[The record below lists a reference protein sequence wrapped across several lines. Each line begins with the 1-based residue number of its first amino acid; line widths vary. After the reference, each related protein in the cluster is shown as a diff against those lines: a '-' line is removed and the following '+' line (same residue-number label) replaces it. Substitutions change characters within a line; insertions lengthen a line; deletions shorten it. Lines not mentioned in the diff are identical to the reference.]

1 MPQHAWTEPYPLH
14 PLTTIGDRP
23 CDYFS
28 PRPKSLG
35 WNKAGICSHGISLNP
50 QAVMGCKYQLLL
62 LLSGHMQKCLLSWL
76 EFDHTWAFHMLGIL
90 KHPTLD
96 LQTHA
101 TVRRSCLAFFWF
113 HANIHLAFAALCF
126 PRLFLSWNPNPI
138 QNVLKP
144 ESQTVRVLFLT
155 LHHWVQ
161 LRLLWPQISGQ
172 TLRWNWWNRGWN
184 RGVCRQGPSE
194 PCPASEVGKKR
205 KQDSVLRWK
214 LHHTVPPAHFHSP
227 VSCLDDHPSNGY
239 NPLLHGKISSRY
251 RSFYCPQ
258 LRQEATTRTWEL
270 WWPVL
275 LVFYR
280 GADAH
285 CIDTVMILQW
295 CPHFCGIIWLGSYEG
310 SFFRSLASHAWE

>member
-1 MPQHAWTEPYPLH
+1 MF
-14 PLTTIGDRP
+14 TIVIG
-23 CDYFS
+23 
-28 PRPKSLG
+28 
-35 WNKAGICSHGISLNP
+35 
-50 QAVMGCKYQLLL
+50 
-62 LLSGHMQKCLLSWL
+62 
-76 EFDHTWAFHMLGIL
+76 FDHIWAFHMLGIL

-101 TVRRSCLAFFWF
+101 TVRRSCLAFCCPLNGFCL

-138 QNVLKP
+138 QNVLKS

-194 PCPASEVGKKR
+194 PCPASSEVGKKR

-239 NPLLHGKISSRY
+239 NPLLHGKISSLY

-258 LRQEATTRTWEL
+258 LRQEATTRTLGWHENQKWHFKIGMVILVVAGPIGVLPGCRCSLHRHCDDPPVMPTFL
-270 WWPVL
+270 WDHMTGFIWRIFFQIVSFSCL
-275 LVFYR
+275 
-280 GADAH
+280 
-285 CIDTVMILQW
+285 
-295 CPHFCGIIWLGSYEG
+295 GIANHDSKIWTNTQN
-310 SFFRSLASHAWE
+310 RSHRIEYIYIYI

>member
-1 MPQHAWTEPYPLH
+1 MFTIVIGIWPHLSLSHAWYSEASNLGPSNTRYSTPIMSCILLVPCKH
-14 PLTTIGDRP
+14 PPGICCTVLSTTIP
-23 CDYFS
+23 
-28 PRPKSLG
+28 
-35 WNKAGICSHGISLNP
+35 
-50 QAVMGCKYQLLL
+50 
-62 LLSGHMQKCLLSWL
+62 
-76 EFDHTWAFHMLGIL
+76 
-90 KHPTLD
+90 
-96 LQTHA
+96 
-101 TVRRSCLAFFWF
+101 
-113 HANIHLAFAALCF
+113 
-126 PRLFLSWNPNPI
+126 FL
-138 QNVLKP
+138 
-144 ESQTVRVLFLT
+144 ESQPHPKRFETWIPNGQGLVPHAAPLGAASASLAPDFRANAPMKLVK
-155 LHHWVQ
+155 
-161 LRLLWPQISGQ
+161 SGMKS
-172 TLRWNWWNRGWN
+172 RGLPTGSIWAM
-184 RGVCRQGPSE
+184 PSIK
-194 PCPASEVGKKR
+194 VGKKR